1 MGAWGRS
8 TLNFF
13 LIFYVIISRG
23 EDEAAFLNWLRT
35 KRRTE
40 EDLNAMEPD
49 SVN

>member
-13 LIFYVIISRG
+13 LIFYVIISRE
-23 EDEAAFLNWLRT
+23 EDEAAFLNWL
-35 KRRTE
+35 RTE